1 MSNKVEKMENKVIT
15 TVGIIVI
22 LGAILEHF
30 CRIIV
35 VVETLLYPILF
46 GIINYVDRYK
56 EANRY

>member
-1 MSNKVEKMENKVIT
+1 MENKVIT
-15 TVGIIVI
+15 TMGIIVI

-46 GIINYVDRYK
+46 GIINYGK
-56 EANRY
+56 NRY